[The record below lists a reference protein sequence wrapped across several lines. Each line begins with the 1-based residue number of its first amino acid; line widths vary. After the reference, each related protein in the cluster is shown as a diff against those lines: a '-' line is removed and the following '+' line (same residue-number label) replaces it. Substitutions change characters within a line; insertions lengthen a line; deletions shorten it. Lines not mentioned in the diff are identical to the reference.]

1 LKVRANPVGAR
12 LQSVAFDALI
22 SFDAWQGERARFRLA
37 AGVEADFVR
46 VSPFATTERDVELAK
61 SRWLKLALGRL
72 ALTYA
77 HDVGHF
83 MDVEVTFGAELD
95 VNGTRYVVQRDAGAA
110 DVLAPWPIRPL
121 LSLGATVP

>member
-1 LKVRANPVGAR
+1 MKVEANPVGAR
-12 LQSVAFDALI
+12 LQTLAFDALV

-46 VSPFATTERDVELAK
+46 VSPFANAGQDVELAK
-61 SRWLKLALGRL
+61 SRWLALALGRL

-77 HDVGHF
+77 HDVGNF
-83 MDVEVTFGAELD
+83 MAVEVTLGAELD
-95 VNGTRYVVQRDAGAA
+95 ASGTRYVVQRAADAA